1 MAKWVRERRIRWKE
15 TIGEEIEN
23 VPKGFLGLFKGKT
36 FGKCW

>member
-1 MAKWVRERRIRWKE
+1 MEGK
-15 TIGEEIEN
+15 TIGIEIEN